1 MIDIDAKDR
10 TIRNVWAGLAK
21 DRTFK
26 TLGLAA
32 ILIVAMG
39 SLRPDKSRGVPEK
52 RYWATKISWQHC
64 ADAVV
69 AGDSRVLGG
78 VSPAEM
84 RRVLSEWRIVNYG
97 FASNL
102 YVPAYCE

>member
-10 TIRNVWAGLAK
+10 TIRNVWAGLAE

-39 SLRPDKSRGVPEK
+39 SLRPDKSRGVPE
-52 RYWATKISWQHC
+52 TVLGHKISWQHC

-69 AGDSRVLGG
+69 AGTPACWEASR
-78 VSPAEM
+78 
-84 RRVLSEWRIVNYG
+84 RRK
-97 FASNL
+97 
-102 YVPAYCE
+102 